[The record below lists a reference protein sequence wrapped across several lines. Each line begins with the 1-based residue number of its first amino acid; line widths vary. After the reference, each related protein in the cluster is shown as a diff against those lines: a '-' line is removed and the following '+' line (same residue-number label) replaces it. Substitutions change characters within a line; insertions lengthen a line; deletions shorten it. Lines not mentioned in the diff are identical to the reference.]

1 MRNIAR
7 IAAVTGVTHFLGLIG
22 KISVVM
28 GTAGRCGRAV
38 LCFHPKFEFW
48 LDIYASQYFFRLS
61 VRLKLSQRAFCRSP
75 SLLPNGSF
83 YYVMDALY
91 ADLVTSI
98 VVPTMLVAL
107 LAAAVAIMF
116 FEVFGMGTAVLLQ
129 CFIAGEK
136 GGEEVMCAAFVR
148 TY

>member
-1 MRNIAR
+1 MGFGVWLSFTMRCL
-7 IAAVTGVTHFLGLIG
+7 VFTLV
-22 KISVVM
+22 S
-28 GTAGRCGRAV
+28 
-38 LCFHPKFEFW
+38 
-48 LDIYASQYFFRLS
+48 
-61 VRLKLSQRAFCRSP
+61 
-75 SLLPNGSF
+75 SLGSF

-129 CFIAGEK
+129 CFIAGE
-136 GGEEVMCAAFVR
+136 
-148 TY
+148 